1 MHGRGNNGSD
11 RSADL
16 APYAPGEFAAKALS
30 GSTKHRAGVRQTA
43 DQANAKTYTL
53 VIRDTSA
60 GAEERYP
67 NVSSDAKLLHPPTAK
82 AEVID
87 QTVTPAA

>member
-16 APYAPGEFAAKALS
+16 APYAPGEFAAK
-30 GSTKHRAGVRQTA
+30 HRARVRQTA
-43 DQANAKTYTL
+43 EQANAKTYML

-82 AEVID
+82 AEVTRPSHPPRNII
-87 QTVTPAA
+87 QEA